1 MVVVLQNDDESNFRI
16 VKFDV
21 GQLKEYMGR
30 YIDASCRLCR
40 REKQKL
46 FLKGT
51 KCFTEKC
58 PVERRGYPPGQ
69 HGQTRRQKISEYG
82 VQLREKQKI
91 RRMYGLMEEQ
101 FRNYFEK
108 ALRQTGRT
116 GETLVKMLERRLDN
130 VVYRLGFAPSRK
142 AARQL
147 VGHGHLTVNNISV
160 NIPSYLVKPGDVIK
174 IRDKSKKLDVIHASM
189 KRVKDSAM
197 LPWLSLDKAGMIGTF
212 LSVPERADV
221 PLNANEQLIVE
232 LYSK

>member
-1 MVVVLQNDDESNFRI
+1 
-16 VKFDV
+16 
-21 GQLKEYMGR
+21 MGR
-30 YIDASCRLCR
+30 YIEPSCRLCR

-58 PVERRGYPPGQ
+58 PVERRAYAPGQ

-91 RRMYGLMEEQ
+91 RRIYGLMEEQ

-130 VVYRLGFAPSRK
+130 TVYRLGFAPSRK

-147 VGHGHLTVNNISV
+147 IAHGHLMVNANIV
-160 NIPSYLVKPGDVIK
+160 TIPSFLLNPGDVIK
-174 IRDKSKKLDVIHASM
+174 VRDKSKTLDVIHSSM
-189 KRVKDSAM
+189 KRMKDNTM
-197 LPWLSLDKAGMIGTF
+197 LPWLSLDKGTMTGTF
-212 LSVPERADV
+212 LNVPERADI

>member
-1 MVVVLQNDDESNFRI
+1 
-16 VKFDV
+16 
-21 GQLKEYMGR
+21 MGR

-58 PVERRGYPPGQ
+58 PVERRAYPPGQ

-91 RRMYGLMEEQ
+91 RRMYGLQEIQ

-108 ALRQTGRT
+108 ALRQSGRT

-130 VVYRLGFAPSRK
+130 TVYRLGFAPSRK

-147 VGHGHLTVNNISV
+147 VVHGHLIVNEQSV
-160 NIPSYLVKPGDVIK
+160 NVPSYLLYPGDVIK
-174 IRDKSKKLDVIHASM
+174 VREKSKKLDVIHSSM
-189 KRVKDSAM
+189 KRMKDATM
-197 LPWLSLDKAGMIGTF
+197 LPWLSLDKGAMAGTF
-212 LSVPERADV
+212 LNIPERADV

>member
-1 MVVVLQNDDESNFRI
+1 
-16 VKFDV
+16 
-21 GQLKEYMGR
+21 MGR
-30 YIDASCRLCR
+30 YLEAACRLCR

-69 HGQTRRQKISEYG
+69 HGQMRRQKISEYG
-82 VQLREKQKI
+82 IQLREKQKI

-108 ALRQTGRT
+108 ALHQSGRT
-116 GETLVKMLERRLDN
+116 GETLLKMLESRFDN

-142 AARQL
+142 GARQL
-147 VGHGHLTVNNISV
+147 VGHGHFLVNNRPV
-160 NIPSYLVKPGDVIK
+160 NIASYLLKPGDVIQVQE
-174 IRDKSKKLDVIHASM
+174 KSKKLEAIHSSM
-189 KRVKDSAM
+189 KRMKDSAM
-197 LPWLSLDKAGMIGTF
+197 LPWLSLDKAAMTGTF
-212 LSVPERADV
+212 LNVPERADI
-221 PLNANEQLIVE
+221 PLNANEQYVVE